1 MNKTHQRRS
10 FSNLLSSKSSKNTP
24 PQTPGSSLLSPSN
37 AIYLSSDSLTNL
49 IPGFKKRESAK
60 LVPPSSPALPPHDPI
75 LTAPPPTSSS
85 QLSKQI
91 ELLNSK
97 LKTAKESTEI
107 AKKKRILTQKKLN
120 IVDGKLEEL
129 LVQKNHVCTKIDQLK
144 DVGDSIKTTDKMT
157 LISAPVNVL
166 DDSFFIALCDTG
178 SMGVINGERLGKV
191 LSSKQ
196 IALALQM
203 SNSNFSH
210 SGNGNG
216 NGGGNAA
223 GDKYSPNSPSKKG
236 SNNVYNVNQY
246 KHPPTNLLHNTPCPD
261 WSEGELS

>member
-1 MNKTHQRRS
+1 MQGLRGG
-10 FSNLLSSKSSKNTP
+10 LL
-24 PQTPGSSLLSPSN
+24 
-37 AIYLSSDSLTNL
+37 
-49 IPGFKKRESAK
+49 
-60 LVPPSSPALPPHDPI
+60 
-75 LTAPPPTSSS
+75 PT